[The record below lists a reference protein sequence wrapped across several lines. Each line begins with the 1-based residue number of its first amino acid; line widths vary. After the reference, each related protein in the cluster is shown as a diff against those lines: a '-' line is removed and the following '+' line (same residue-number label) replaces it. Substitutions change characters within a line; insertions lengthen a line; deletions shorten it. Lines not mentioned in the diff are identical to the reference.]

1 MFPLLRTA
9 PQLGEMGE
17 LLCIHTKPQQIAH
30 RAIKRLLQLDER
42 FPSCSFVLGWKL
54 VGERHFCDIS
64 ASKDIH
70 WYVVFTLVFFP
81 GVNWGVRH
89 LLTTHLLIHT
99 FGWCFPCCG
108 LFSGCKLGDERERY
122 QGPQPAY
129 KSRTNPTQI
138 GKFVRF
144 VLGSPQRQIT
154 RSVFHWSADVRHCT
168 PIYFTPPPCEVKCVK
183 TLVIKFSSMI

>member
-1 MFPLLRTA
+1 MRGFPLAASSWGGNWWVRDTSV
-9 PQLGEMGE
+9 
-17 LLCIHTKPQQIAH
+17 TY
-30 RAIKRLLQLDER
+30 LLQKT
-42 FPSCSFVLGWKL
+42 FIGM
-54 VGERHFCDIS
+54 
-64 ASKDIH
+64 
-70 WYVVFTLVFFP
+70 WYLHLFFP

-168 PIYFTPPPCEVKCVK
+168 PIYSPPIPCEVRCVK